1 MLGYAEELEF
11 FGSVDAA
18 QFEQSVGLKQKDVM
32 TVVAPNI
39 RQPTNLKSA
48 LGLRKNGSGF
58 WIV

>member
-32 TVVAPNI
+32 TVVTAVGGTQ
-39 RQPTNLKSA
+39 RQ
-48 LGLRKNGSGF
+48 
-58 WIV
+58 